1 MGGGVIEVRAPDGR
15 TWWVKRGWIPRY
27 RTLIARW
34 RNRRKGDGS
43 ALDWV
48 PDISIGFD
56 DPISAAISIV
66 GLVLFLAVA
75 VLVLIPLLLL
85 VVDLVVAVVVV
96 LLAGIVRVL
105 FRRPWDVLAIHESGG
120 VELDVLHWEVRGFRR
135 AGLARDALADALRSG
150 VDPHRAVLR
159 MLED

>member
-27 RTLIARW
+27 RNLVTRW

-48 PDISIGFD
+48 PDIGLGFD
-56 DPISAAISIV
+56 DPISAVISLI
-66 GLVLFLAVA
+66 GLALFLALA

-85 VVDLVVAVVVV
+85 VVDLVVAILVV
-96 LLAGIVRVL
+96 LLAGLVRLL
-105 FRRPWDVLAIHESGG
+105 FRRPWDVLAVHEREGAEPVTLG
-120 VELDVLHWEVRGFRR
+120 WEVRGFRR
-135 AGLARDALADALRSG
+135 AGIARDALADALRSG
-150 VDPHRAVLR
+150 VDPHAAVLR
-159 MLED
+159 ALAD